1 MYTRTYWKS
10 AEDHGVLLADWPAD
24 CRHTTYM
31 TELVGTPESVL
42 IMGVYASIWFTE
54 DRDDVVS
61 RTSQCV
67 SNSLEGMEEARRVV
81 DHMSKCLN
89 GGDW

>member
-1 MYTRTYWKS
+1 
-10 AEDHGVLLADWPAD
+10 
-24 CRHTTYM
+24 M

-61 RTSQCV
+61 RTCQCV

-81 DHMSKCLN
+81 DHISKCLN